1 VRTSGSTG
9 SSSCAVGRVTAPRL
23 PRTTSKTVDSANS
36 PSPRPADGRWLRW
49 NRKAGGLSSLHGPLA
64 RNTSTA
70 FNNPR
75 FRRHLRRHGG
85 DTQVRLNSD
94 TRADSAL
101 GAWPPCHPAKL
112 GWERNRHPA
121 TPAAGSPATLPVRP
135 AGAPC
140 EAHARASNRG
150 ARPRPCTGGALAA
163 DVGCAP
169 SLTHHKC
176 SSARVV
182 VGELTRVSASLA
194 GLWSPEFA

>member
-1 VRTSGSTG
+1 MPIRRYSHST
-9 SSSCAVGRVTAPRL
+9 CHRAL
-23 PRTTSKTVDSANS
+23 
-36 PSPRPADGRWLRW
+36 LREL
-49 NRKAGGLSSLHGPLA
+49 GLSDESMPDDLPGLA
-64 RNTSTA
+64 EHLSAREREVADLEHTA
-70 FNNPR
+70 E
-75 FRRHLRRHGG
+75 
-85 DTQVRLNSD
+85 DTE
-94 TRADSAL
+94 ADSAL

-112 GWERNRHPA
+112 GWERNQHPA